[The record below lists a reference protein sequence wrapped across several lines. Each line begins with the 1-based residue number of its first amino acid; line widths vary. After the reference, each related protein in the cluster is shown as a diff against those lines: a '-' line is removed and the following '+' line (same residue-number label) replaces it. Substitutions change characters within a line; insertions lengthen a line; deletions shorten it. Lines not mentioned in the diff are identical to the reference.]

1 MFGLLL
7 HEDQNVGRKREEE
20 GGGVIF
26 FTAHFL
32 RGVVEPHGVI
42 V

>member
-7 HEDQNVGRKREEE
+7 HEDQNVGRKREE